1 MIKRMTPKM
10 RRFVRDESGATQ
22 TIPFVMLAPL
32 LFGAMLMV
40 IDVAV
45 YTVRATMLERSL
57 DIVSRDIRLDTGTPP
72 QYEEIKTK
80 ICDGAAFLPDCEQ
93 NLRLEMIPQDMRN
106 WTHIPLEAEC
116 VDWASIVNPAR
127 TFTPGQQNQMMV
139 LRACAIVP
147 VMFEPTSFIKALKR
161 DQQGNFSVVAT
172 NAFVQEPR

>member
-1 MIKRMTPKM
+1 M
-10 RRFVRDESGATQ
+10 SSS
-22 TIPFVMLAPL
+22 
-32 LFGAMLMV
+32 
-40 IDVAV
+40 
-45 YTVRATMLERSL
+45 VRASHLLLMYAGSARSTATRSKAEAAQQ
-57 DIVSRDIRLDTGTPP
+57 I
-72 QYEEIKTK
+72 EEIKTK
-80 ICDGAAFLPDCEQ
+80 ICEGAAFLPDCEQ

-116 VDWASIVNPAR
+116 VDWASVVNPAR

-147 VMFEPTSFIKALKR
+147 VMFEPTTFIRALKR